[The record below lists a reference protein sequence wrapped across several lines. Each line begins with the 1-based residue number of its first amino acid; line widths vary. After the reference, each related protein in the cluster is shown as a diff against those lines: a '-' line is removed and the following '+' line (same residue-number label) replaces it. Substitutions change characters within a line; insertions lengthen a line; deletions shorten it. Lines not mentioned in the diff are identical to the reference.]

1 MDQGRVYVA
10 RCQDLYKIGYTA
22 RDPQL
27 RMADLQTGN
36 PFPVELM
43 GSIPGTRDTEAG
55 LHAVFA
61 SRKVQGEWYALT
73 PEDVS
78 DILGEEEYPESFL
91 RFMMLT
97 KKLSPRQK
105 SALAREASKI
115 FGK

>member
-1 MDQGRVYVA
+1 MDQGRVYIA
-10 RCQDLYKIGYTA
+10 RCQGLYKIGYTA

-61 SRKVQGEWYALT
+61 SRKVQGEWYALL

-78 DILGEEEYPESFL
+78 DILGEEEYTESFL
-91 RFMMLT
+91 KFMAMT
-97 KKLSPRQK
+97 RKLSPRQK
-105 SALAREASKI
+105 SALAREAAAI
-115 FGK
+115 FGR